1 MADSTRRSG
10 RATKGQH
17 SKLQEEEVAAPTPP
31 KRANSTKKS
40 KKNEP
45 TPPPEDEGP
54 AIIRCICGYVE
65 EDEDDER
72 KMICCE
78 ECEAWQHN
86 ECMEM
91 SENDDEL
98 PDKYYCEQCRPKNHK
113 ELLAKI
119 ARGEKPW
126 EERAKQR
133 EEEEAQKKSRKKKG
147 KKGGKR
153 GRPSEIQKE
162 ESQENGIMDTTIDD
176 TVDTAMDVVPKQVE
190 AEPPTEIVQ
199 TPTEV
204 ESNNKRKFPEEV
216 IPEAQSPSQAEPPHK
231 TRKTSTPAVDKPSLP
246 PPSRRKSGAPAATK
260 RDSTGIQ
267 LQTELVEN
275 ISDLQSED
283 RKRVAGAI
291 VKLFVGQT
299 KEAEKDGSFRLPPG
313 QKADAF
319 GLRLGL
325 AVEYAVYLNFWGQAG
340 KPSAQYSDKFRA
352 ILHNVKANKQ
362 LRNDLLSGSLSPND
376 FSKMSSTD
384 MATKELQVKKAEML
398 KESEKQHVLIQEEGP
413 RMRRTHKGEEL
424 IEDDSHMAD
433 TADAAF
439 TAPAMRKRPSE
450 IDTPIKQA
458 SPEAPTPQSPAAVEL
473 PETFG
478 AGSPITN
485 QPLTVDTS
493 APPRASAGPERKS
506 SNNFNIQDVW
516 SGVKGPDPG
525 ARQAPRPSESAIT
538 PIQQTPGPG
547 VKADAEIDQLLKD
560 EEPEDE
566 EPYSPAEYTQ
576 EPGAPIWHGK
586 VSMAG
591 IASFNGIGKYVAGA
605 DLSAQLPWHTLVP
618 PALTIEGR
626 IDIDRASEYLCG
638 LRWSNTTD
646 VVVVSVTPNEDPD
659 NVVQFDKLFRYFTE
673 RKRYGVVNKSAVA
686 AVKDTYIVPLDA
698 GMSKKADFVELLEYC
713 IIEDPTPERM
723 LLLTFV
729 VKSNNSPSAQQ
740 TPRPLDASSIA
751 SPVGANHS
759 AGPLGSHPGFQDSSI
774 PGMPPN
780 APLPSHHHRGYAN
793 GPSHQAQNAYIPS
806 HQPGYPVTGRDAAR
820 QVLGEWADAPVVSEL
835 LAEAP
840 NSGVAEFEVIRG
852 MFESVPIT
860 RTDLNMLKQMLEIR
874 HQQAQQAEMNGI
886 PQ

>member
-1 MADSTRRSG
+1 
-10 RATKGQH
+10 
-17 SKLQEEEVAAPTPP
+17 
-31 KRANSTKKS
+31 
-40 KKNEP
+40 
-45 TPPPEDEGP
+45 
-54 AIIRCICGYVE
+54 
-65 EDEDDER
+65 
-72 KMICCE
+72 MICCE
-78 ECEAWQHN
+78 KCEAWQHN

-98 PDKYYCEQCRPKNHK
+98 PDKYYCEQCHPKDHK

-126 EERAKQR
+126 EERARQR
-133 EEEEAQKKSRKKKG
+133 EEEEAQKKGRKKKG
-147 KKGGKR
+147 KKGGKKA
-153 GRPSEIQKE
+153 RPSEVQKE
-162 ESQENGIMDTTIDD
+162 ETQENGATDTNMDTT
-176 TVDTAMDVVPKQVE
+176 MDATMDAAPEPIE
-190 AEPPTEIVQ
+190 AKPPAEVLQ

-204 ESNNKRKFPEEV
+204 ENNNKRKFPEEAV
-216 IPEAQSPSQAEPPHK
+216 PEAQSPSHAVSTRFNSTPSNVLIIKQEPPYK
-231 TRKTSTPAVDKPSLP
+231 TRKTSTPAAEKPSLA
-246 PPSRRKSGAPAATK
+246 PPSRRKSSAPAANK
-260 RDSTGIQ
+260 RDSTGVQ

-275 ISDLQSED
+275 ISDLQSDD
-283 RKRVAGAI
+283 RKRVATAV
-291 VKLFVGQT
+291 VKLFVSQT
-299 KEAEKDGSFRLPPG
+299 NEAEKEGAFSLPAG
-313 QKADAF
+313 QKVDAF

-340 KPSAQYSDKFRA
+340 KPSQQYGDKFRA
-352 ILHNVKANKQ
+352 ILHNVKANKE

-376 FSKMSSTD
+376 FSKMSPAD
-384 MATKELQVKKAEML
+384 MASKELQEKKAEMM
-398 KESEKQHVLIQEEGP
+398 KEAEKQHVLIQEEGP

-433 TADAAF
+433 TADSGF
-439 TAPAMRKRPSE
+439 TAPAVRKRLSE
-450 IDTPIKQA
+450 IDTMVKQG
-458 SPEAPTPQSPAAVEL
+458 SPEAPTPQSPASVEL

-478 AGSPITN
+478 AGSPTTN
-485 QPLTVDTS
+485 QPLSIDTN

-525 ARQAPRPSESAIT
+525 ARQVSRPSESAIT

-547 VKADAEIDQLLKD
+547 VQADAEIDQLLKD
-560 EEPEDE
+560 DEPEDE
-566 EPYSPAEYTQ
+566 EPYSPAEYTS
-576 EPGAPIWHGK
+576 EPGAAIWHGK
-586 VSMAG
+586 MSMAG

-605 DLSAQLPWHTLVP
+605 DLSSTLPWHTLVP
-618 PALTIEGR
+618 AALTIEGR

-638 LRWSNTTD
+638 LRWSSTTD
-646 VVVVSVTPNEDPD
+646 VVVVSVTPSEDPE
-659 NVVQFDKLFRYFTE
+659 NIAQFDKLFRYFTE
-673 RKRYGVVNKSAVA
+673 RKRYGVIGKSAVP
-686 AVKDTYIVPLDA
+686 AVKDTYLVPLEA

-751 SPVGANHS
+751 SPIGQNHS
-759 AGPLGSHPGFQDSSI
+759 ANAMGSHPGFQNSPT

-780 APLPSHHHRGYAN
+780 APPSAHHHNHQNHAAYADSPN
-793 GPSHQAQNAYIPS
+793 NQAQHAYMPPNQS
-806 HQPGYPVTGRDAAR
+806 PYPATGRVAAR
-820 QVLGEWADAPVVSEL
+820 QVLGDWADAPVVSEL

-852 MFESVPIT
+852 MFESVPAT
-860 RTDLNMLKQMLEIR
+860 RNDLNLLKQMLEIR

-886 PQ
+886 QQ